1 VEIHGAYLSAGYR
14 HLLPVWLGGDIAPAC
29 HAIVR
34 PSAGYG
40 WVFLDTATLT
50 CLGIREDEGYVTPI
64 RRAVSLCL
72 YWTGLF
78 AYVHSSTGPPA
89 RAYHMVR
96 KDLLRLRSCNETTD
110 LPNPDM

>member
-1 VEIHGAYLSAGYR
+1 MEIHGAYLSAGYR

-50 CLGIREDEGYVTPI
+50 CLGIREDEGHVTSS
-64 RRAVSLCL
+64 RRDVSLCL
-72 YWTGLF
+72 CWTAFLRTFTLALILRRGLTICF
-78 AYVHSSTGPPA
+78 VGICHA
-89 RAYHMVR
+89 
-96 KDLLRLRSCNETTD
+96 
-110 LPNPDM
+110 

>member
-1 VEIHGAYLSAGYR
+1 MRRFVVRVRLLVIITYTRVDGWRYCLLRYCLSISW
-14 HLLPVWLGGDIAPAC
+14 LWLGVSRYCYI
-29 HAIVR
+29 H
-34 PSAGYG
+34 Y
-40 WVFLDTATLT
+40 
-50 CLGIREDEGYVTPI
+50 LGIREDEGYVTPI